1 MLPISHNVNPII
13 NIAFPNP
20 AIDAW
25 QDNVTKHDIEVESS
39 CSSDSDNPF
48 ILNGSFQQEETQ
60 KKLVSSSYKALFIGD
75 LDLNVTEGLLTTIF
89 GVYPSFISAKV
100 CLNVYTGK
108 SLGHGY
114 LNFGNQIEA
123 RCAINNLNYT
133 KILSK
138 EIHLMPSMRN
148 ANNRTFRTSTLT
160 IANIPLRNYAPTK
173 RQLFETFRIYGD
185 IMSCEIDLDSS
196 VISIQFRQEFV
207 AESLSYLFD
216 DTILF
221 GYLVSCSHI
230 QNMDVKELMNF
241 DEDVTEQNGG
251 SDQLNREEGRH
262 NSSNQVQILKI
273 EANDSESCRASPEPL
288 YFHVTIKNF
297 PVLISERDLA
307 KTPLNSSVFTISRH
321 NNIGQAWVHV
331 KHVSDRTLDL
341 WKEIMHHQ
349 KFFGRRLNVHWNT
362 ESEITINPPPTR
374 RVKLFNLFIACNSE
388 FLKNLCSQEHIK
400 YHKLE
405 ISSYDP
411 ITRTHTGYVDCK
423 TTTDAQK
430 LVSFLHNRILG
441 GMRTNAV
448 ITEGL

>member
-1 MLPISHNVNPII
+1 
-13 NIAFPNP
+13 
-20 AIDAW
+20 
-25 QDNVTKHDIEVESS
+25 
-39 CSSDSDNPF
+39 
-48 ILNGSFQQEETQ
+48 
-60 KKLVSSSYKALFIGD
+60 
-75 LDLNVTEGLLTTIF
+75 
-89 GVYPSFISAKV
+89 
-100 CLNVYTGK
+100 
-108 SLGHGY
+108 
-114 LNFGNQIEA
+114 
-123 RCAINNLNYT
+123 
-133 KILSK
+133 
-138 EIHLMPSMRN
+138 
-148 ANNRTFRTSTLT
+148 
-160 IANIPLRNYAPTK
+160 
-173 RQLFETFRIYGD
+173 
-185 IMSCEIDLDSS
+185 MSCEIDLDSS

-230 QNMDVKELMNF
+230 QNMDVKELINF
-241 DEDVTEQNGG
+241 DEDVREQNEG
-251 SDQLNREEGRH
+251 SDQLNRDAGRH
-262 NSSNQVQILKI
+262 NSSNQVPILKI

-297 PVLISERDLA
+297 PLLISERDLA
-307 KTPLNSSVFTISRH
+307 KTPLNSSAFTISRH

-331 KHVSDRTLDL
+331 KHVSDRTLDI
-341 WKEIMHHQ
+341 WREIMHHQ

-423 TTTDAQK
+423 TTTDARK

-448 ITEGL
+448 ITEGP